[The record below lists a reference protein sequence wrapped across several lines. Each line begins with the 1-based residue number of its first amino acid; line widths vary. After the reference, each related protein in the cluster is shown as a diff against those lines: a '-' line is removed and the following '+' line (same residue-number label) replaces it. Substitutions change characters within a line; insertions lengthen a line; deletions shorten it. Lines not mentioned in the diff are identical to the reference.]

1 MERETRLE
9 LATSTLARWC
19 STNWAIPALFALRQT
34 GRNSNEV
41 RLGVKPN
48 HAYRLNYLQ
57 SSPKNSL
64 IGQKKQKYR
73 LAIYLP
79 WEIIRVQLTTT
90 KGGDQWY
97 LLQVSRDNLLSCSSH
112 TSNEG
117 RFLTGPFY
125 LGDTFKVLKSGV
137 IGIGESETGELES
150 LRTTLWEPLFR
161 ESYLKR
167 VTWRVFAIS
176 VIPNASVIR
185 FYPVR
190 RTLCRHTYHQSQ
202 QA

>member
-19 STNWAIPALFALRQT
+19 STNWAIPALFALLQT
-34 GRNSNEV
+34 RRNSNEV

-57 SSPKNSL
+57 YSPKNSL
-64 IGQKKQKYR
+64 IGQKKRKYR

-79 WEIIRVQLTTT
+79 WEIIDIQSTTT

-125 LGDTFKVLKSGV
+125 FQIV
-137 IGIGESETGELES
+137 ISRQMSKEAFPKQL
-150 LRTTLWEPLFR
+150 LQD
-161 ESYLKR
+161 
-167 VTWRVFAIS
+167 
-176 VIPNASVIR
+176 
-185 FYPVR
+185 
-190 RTLCRHTYHQSQ
+190 RHTVMLLPKVVNAYS
-202 QA
+202 ASFFS